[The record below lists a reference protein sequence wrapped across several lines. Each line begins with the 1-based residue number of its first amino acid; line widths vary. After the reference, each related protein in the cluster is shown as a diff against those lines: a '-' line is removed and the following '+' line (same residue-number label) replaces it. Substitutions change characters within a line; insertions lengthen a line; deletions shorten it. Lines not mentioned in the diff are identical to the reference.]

1 VLENPYYQSVSK
13 VSCGAAFFA
22 NLFRPAATFLT
33 STRMNKKSVIYG
45 SIQRG
50 EECGEIFD
58 SCDNLRGALSSVG
71 ANGVKLKWRWCFG
84 LGKKKIAAYKNFIYD
99 VGITVEGSER
109 VLGC

>member
-1 VLENPYYQSVSK
+1 VLS
-13 VSCGAAFFA
+13 AAFFT

-71 ANGVKLKWRWCFG
+71 ANGVKLKWRWQ
-84 LGKKKIAAYKNFIYD
+84 KKIAAYKNFIYD